1 MITKKEMNPK
11 DLMKTRMYLATIRKQ
26 FIRKQ
31 QLIQNNI
38 AELNRAIA
46 VIDSQM
52 EKSAFEET
60 EEKYDEREDQ
70 PGCE

>member
-11 DLMKTRMYLATIRKQ
+11 DLMKTRMYLAGIRKQ

-31 QLIQNNI
+31 SLIQNSI

-46 VIDSQM
+46 IIDSQM

-60 EEKYDEREDQ
+60 EEKHDEQEDQ
-70 PGCE
+70 SGCE